1 MMYSDEVI
9 DTVRAAND
17 IVDVISQYVK
27 LEKKGSDYFGLCPF
41 HSEKTGSFSVSRRKQ
56 MFYCFGCHKGGNVY
70 KFLMEHEHMDF
81 SEAVQTLAAR
91 SGITLPQ
98 VEMTKEQK
106 ERASLKSR
114 LLEINKDAA
123 TYYYRL
129 LYSDHGRHALEYFK
143 GRALSKETMQKFG
156 LGYSDQYSNDLYQFL
171 RRKGYSDELLKQSG
185 LVTIDEVRGGH
196 DKFWN
201 RAMFPIMDQYSKV
214 IAFGG
219 RVMGEGEPKYL
230 NSPETAVFNKSR
242 TLYGLHL
249 ARRSR
254 REGMILCEGYM
265 DVIALHQAGF
275 DNAVASLGTA
285 LTTGHAG
292 IIARF
297 AKKVYLCYD
306 SDNAGVN
313 AALRAIPI
321 LRSAGITPLI
331 VHMDPY
337 KDPDEFI
344 KGLGAEEYEKRLEE
358 AENFFYFEAHQ
369 LEKKYD
375 TRDPAAKTAFQ
386 QELAKKLMEFSDEM
400 ERNNYVDAICRM
412 FQIPAETMRR
422 YIVTLAQQQTGLTA
436 RRPILSPSPKG
447 KKGEKKDSGI
457 VKSQMLLLSWVV
469 DRPDLFSQIGEL
481 ITPQDFDEGLLREVA
496 TLLYQQMKEI
506 GIPNPAAIADRFDDS
521 DDQDMVTHIF
531 YEDVRILHET
541 PEAEKNRA
549 LVETLTRVVQNGYD
563 KKRSAM
569 DENDPLLIT
578 MVIEER
584 AKIDKIK
591 KMKIINA

>member
-1 MMYSDEVI
+1 MRYSDEVI

-171 RRKGYSDELLKQSG
+171 RRKGYSDDLLKQSG

-297 AKKVYLCYD
+297 VKKVYLCYD

-321 LRSAGITPLI
+321 LRSAGLTPLI

-496 TLLYQQMKEI
+496 TLLYQQMQEI
-506 GIPNPAAIADRFDDS
+506 GIPNPAAIADRFADS
-521 DDQDMVTHIF
+521 DNQDMVTHIF

>member
-1 MMYSDEVI
+1 MRRYSEEVI
-9 DTVRAAND
+9 DSVRAAND

-27 LEKKGSDYFGLCPF
+27 LEKKGADYFGLCPF

-56 MFYCFGCHKGGNVY
+56 MYYCFGCHRGGNVF
-70 KFLMEHEHMDF
+70 KFIMDHEHMEF
-81 SEAVQTLAAR
+81 IEAVQFLAAR
-91 SGITLPQ
+91 SGIKLPE

-106 ERASLKSR
+106 AVASLR
-114 LLEINKDAA
+114 GQLMEINKEAA
-123 TYYYRL
+123 TYFYRL
-129 LYSDHGRHALEYFK
+129 LHSDHGSHALEYFK
-143 GRALSKETMQKFG
+143 NRALSKETMQKFG
-156 LGYSDQYSNDLYQFL
+156 LGYSDQYSDDLYRYL
-171 RRKGYSDELLKQSG
+171 RKKGYTDEVLKQSG

-219 RVMGEGEPKYL
+219 RVLGDGEPKYL
-230 NSPETAVFNKSR
+230 NSPETPVFHKSH

-285 LTTGHAG
+285 LTSGHAG
-292 IIARF
+292 MIARF
-297 AKKVYLCYD
+297 TDKVYLSYD
-306 SDNAGVN
+306 SDKAGVN

-321 LRSAGITPLI
+321 LRSAGLTPLV

-344 KGLGAEEYEKRLEE
+344 KGLGVDAYEKRLEE
-358 AENFFYFEAHQ
+358 AENFFYFRAHQ
-369 LEKKYD
+369 LEKDYD
-375 TRDPAAKTAFQ
+375 LNDPAAKTAFQ
-386 QELAKKLMEFSDEM
+386 QKLAGMLMEFSDEM
-400 ERNNYVDAICRM
+400 ERNNYADAICK
-412 FQIPAETMRR
+412 FQIPVETMKR
-422 YIVTLAQQQTGLTA
+422 YIISLAQQNTGLTS
-436 RRPILSPSPKG
+436 RRPIVEPDSG
-447 KKGEKKDSGI
+447 RGHKKDSGI
-457 VKSQMLLLSWVV
+457 TKSQMLLLSWLV
-469 DRPDLFSQIGEL
+469 DRPDLFTQVREL
-481 ITPQDFDEGLLREVA
+481 IEPEAFDEGLLREVA
-496 TLLYQQMKEI
+496 TMLYRQMEEV
-506 GIPNPAAIADRFDDS
+506 GVPNPAAIADRFENS
-521 DDQDMVTHIF
+521 EDQDMVTHIF
-531 YEDVRILHET
+531 YEDVRVLHET

-549 LVETLTRVVQNGYD
+549 LIETLTRVVQNGYD

-569 DENDPLLIT
+569 EETDSRLIT

-584 AKIDKIK
+584 AQIDKIK